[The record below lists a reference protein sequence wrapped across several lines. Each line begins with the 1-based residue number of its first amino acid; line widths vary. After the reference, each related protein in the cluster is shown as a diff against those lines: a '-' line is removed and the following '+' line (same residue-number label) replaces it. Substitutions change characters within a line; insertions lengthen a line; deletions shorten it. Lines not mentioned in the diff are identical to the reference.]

1 MLLYL
6 FFSLKICESVMLR
19 IIVIRNKP
27 NTDDFPT
34 PEKKKLAFTSL

>member
-1 MLLYL
+1 
-6 FFSLKICESVMLR
+6 MLR

-34 PEKKKLAFTSL
+34 YNLIPEKKKKIGFHFTVRKIAYV